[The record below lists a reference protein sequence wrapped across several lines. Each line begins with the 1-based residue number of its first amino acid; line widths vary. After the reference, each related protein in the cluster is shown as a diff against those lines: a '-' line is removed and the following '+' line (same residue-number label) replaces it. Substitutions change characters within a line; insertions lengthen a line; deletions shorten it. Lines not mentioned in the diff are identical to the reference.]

1 MSCPSWTAASVIATV
16 ELATTTERD
25 DARVTRAFERARQ
38 RVDADAS
45 LEALPNQSKARHTR
59 LSVRA
64 PSSAE
69 AIAQATEITEA
80 MQAAFSR
87 EGEGT
92 LSADIRRRTTPVAD
106 SSTGFLG
113 DALRIG
119 AAVAGLL
126 GLALI
131 ALGFLAGQRGT
142 DGLPK
147 QFWWATAGGLA
158 IAFVPLLLPVEVVI
172 GLMIMAIPILI
183 AGIILWKTTQLR
195 HAASWP
201 STRARI
207 VKSQTRAVHR
217 RSSGEV
223 TQVVTV
229 PDIEYE
235 FRLGDRVLRGTQIGV
250 GEIADTEAVLNH
262 YPVGATVPVYY
273 NPKDP
278 ADALLERDPPL
289 PVLWL
294 YLIAAAVLIAG
305 FAVLAVFANGTAI
318 LEALEAHFPPHAFV
332 PGMGFFTLG
341 GDLAFSVAVVGAAA
355 GGGSIAM
362 AGYRRACRREHRRAL
377 PYPGWR
383 RAQRQARDLVRTGHR
398 VFLSRRR
405 PRVSQHPDQLRRKA
419 GGQRGI
425 GASPGSPIPAGGRC
439 RRALRSEEPVQRRP
453 GRKGGLR
460 QAPRGRRA
468 RILCAGA
475 ILFGHVSL
483 SVRRI

>member
-1 MSCPSWTAASVIATV
+1 MRAWNRSPT
-16 ELATTTERD
+16 
-25 DARVTRAFERARQ
+25 RV
-38 RVDADAS
+38 
-45 LEALPNQSKARHTR
+45 RHTR

-64 PSSAE
+64 PSSTE

-92 LSADIRRRTTPVAD
+92 LSADIRRRTIPVAD

-147 QFWWATAGGLA
+147 QFWWATTGGLA
-158 IAFVPLLLPVEVVI
+158 IAFVPLLLPVEIVI

-217 RSSGEV
+217 RSGGEV
-223 TQVVTV
+223 TQVVTA

-235 FRLGDRVLRGTQIGV
+235 FRLGDRVVRGRRIAV

-273 NPKDP
+273 NPKNP
-278 ADALLERDPPL
+278 ADALLERDPPF

-305 FAVLAVFANGTAI
+305 FAVLAVSANGTAI

-341 GDLAFSVAVVGAAA
+341 GILLLALLCSARRQAAEASRWPITGGHVVASTVEHYRTRVGGARSGRLVTFYEPVIEYSYRVDGREYHSTQISFGGKLAGSEELARAKAARYPQGADVVVHYDPKNPSNAALDAKVAYAKPLLVLALVFFAAA
-355 GGGSIAM
+355 
-362 AGYRRACRREHRRAL
+362 
-377 PYPGWR
+377 
-383 RAQRQARDLVRTGHR
+383 
-398 VFLSRRR
+398 
-405 PRVSQHPDQLRRKA
+405 
-419 GGQRGI
+419 
-425 GASPGSPIPAGGRC
+425 
-439 RRALRSEEPVQRRP
+439 
-453 GRKGGLR
+453 
-460 QAPRGRRA
+460 
-468 RILCAGA
+468 
-475 ILFGHVSL
+475 LFFSGMF
-483 SVRRI
+483 R

>member
-1 MSCPSWTAASVIATV
+1 VRDVVPSWTAASVIATV

-38 RVDADAS
+38 RVEADAS
-45 LEALPNQSKARHTR
+45 LEPLPNQTKVRHTR

-64 PSSAE
+64 PSSTE

-92 LSADIRRRTTPVAD
+92 LSADIRRRTIPVAD
-106 SSTGFLG
+106 SSTEFLG

-131 ALGFLAGQRGT
+131 ALGFLARQRET

-158 IAFVPLLLPVEVVI
+158 IAFVPLLLPVEIVI

-183 AGIILWKTTQLR
+183 AGIILRKTTQLR

-207 VKSQTRAVHR
+207 VKSQTRAMHR
-217 RSSGEV
+217 RSGGEV
-223 TQVVTV
+223 TQVMTA

-235 FRLGDRVLRGTQIGV
+235 FRLGDRVVRGTRIGI

-278 ADALLERDPPL
+278 ADALLERDPPF

-294 YLIAAAVLIAG
+294 YLIAAAVLITG

-341 GDLAFSVAVVGAAA
+341 GILLLALLCSARRQAAEASRWPITGGHVVASTVEHYRTRVGGARSGRLVTFYEPVIEYSYRVDGREYHSTQISFGGKLAGSEELARAKAARYPQGADVVVHYDPKNPSNAALDAKVAYAKPLLVLALVFFAAA
-355 GGGSIAM
+355 
-362 AGYRRACRREHRRAL
+362 
-377 PYPGWR
+377 
-383 RAQRQARDLVRTGHR
+383 
-398 VFLSRRR
+398 
-405 PRVSQHPDQLRRKA
+405 
-419 GGQRGI
+419 
-425 GASPGSPIPAGGRC
+425 
-439 RRALRSEEPVQRRP
+439 
-453 GRKGGLR
+453 
-460 QAPRGRRA
+460 
-468 RILCAGA
+468 
-475 ILFGHVSL
+475 LFFSGMF
-483 SVRRI
+483 R

>member
-1 MSCPSWTAASVIATV
+1 VRELLPSWAAASVIATV

-38 RVDADAS
+38 RVEADAS
-45 LEALPNQSKARHTR
+45 LEPLPNQTKVRHTR

-64 PSSAE
+64 PSSAA
-69 AIAQATEITEA
+69 AIAQATEISEA

-87 EGEGT
+87 EGEGM

-106 SSTGFLG
+106 SSTEFLG

-131 ALGFLAGQRGT
+131 LLGLLRIQGGPDR
-142 DGLPK
+142 LPK

-158 IAFVPLLLPVEVVI
+158 IAFAPLLLPIEIVV

-183 AGIILWKTTQLR
+183 AGVILWKTTQLR

-207 VKSQTRAVHR
+207 VRSQPRTEHR
-217 RSSGEV
+217 RRGGEA
-223 TQVVTV
+223 TQIVTV

-235 FRLGDRVLRGTQIGV
+235 FRLGDRVVRGTRIGI
-250 GEIADTEAVLNH
+250 GETSETEAVLNH

-294 YLIAAAVLIAG
+294 YVIAAGILIAG
-305 FAVLAVFANGTAI
+305 FAVLAVFANGIAI
-318 LEALEAHFPPHAFV
+318 LGALEAHFPPSAFV
-332 PGMGFFTLG
+332 PGVGFFTLG
-341 GDLAFSVAVVGAAA
+341 GVLLLALLWSAHRQAAEASGWPVIGGHVVASTVEHYRTRVGGARSGRLATFYEPVIEYSYRVDGRDYHSTQIGFGGKLA
-355 GGGSIAM
+355 GSEELA
-362 AGYRRACRREHRRAL
+362 
-377 PYPGWR
+377 
-383 RAQRQARDLVRTGHR
+383 RAQSARYPQGADVVVHYDPKSPSNAVLDVKVAYAKPLLVIAL
-398 VFLSRRR
+398 VFFGL
-405 PRVSQHPDQLRRKA
+405 
-419 GGQRGI
+419 
-425 GASPGSPIPAGGRC
+425 
-439 RRALRSEEPVQRRP
+439 ALFFSGMFR
-453 GRKGGLR
+453 
-460 QAPRGRRA
+460 
-468 RILCAGA
+468 
-475 ILFGHVSL
+475 
-483 SVRRI
+483 

>member
-1 MSCPSWTAASVIATV
+1 VCDVVPSWTAASVIATV

-38 RVDADAS
+38 RVNADAS
-45 LEALPNQSKARHTR
+45 LEPLPNQTKVRHTR

-64 PSSAE
+64 PSSTE

-92 LSADIRRRTTPVAD
+92 LSADIRRRTIPVAD

-158 IAFVPLLLPVEVVI
+158 IAFAPLLLPVEIVI

-201 STRARI
+201 STRAHI

-217 RSSGEV
+217 RSGGEV
-223 TQVVTV
+223 TQVMTA

-235 FRLGDRVLRGTQIGV
+235 FRLGDRVVRGTRIGV

-278 ADALLERDPPL
+278 ADALLERDPPF

-341 GDLAFSVAVVGAAA
+341 GILLLALLCSARRQAAEASRWPVTGGHVVASTVEHYRTRVGGARSGRLVTFYEPVIEYSYRVDGREYHSTQISFGGKLAGSEELARAKAARYPQGADVVVHYDPKNPSNAALDAKVAYAKPLLVLALVFFAAA
-355 GGGSIAM
+355 
-362 AGYRRACRREHRRAL
+362 
-377 PYPGWR
+377 
-383 RAQRQARDLVRTGHR
+383 
-398 VFLSRRR
+398 
-405 PRVSQHPDQLRRKA
+405 
-419 GGQRGI
+419 
-425 GASPGSPIPAGGRC
+425 
-439 RRALRSEEPVQRRP
+439 
-453 GRKGGLR
+453 
-460 QAPRGRRA
+460 
-468 RILCAGA
+468 
-475 ILFGHVSL
+475 LFFSGMF
-483 SVRRI
+483 R

>member
-1 MSCPSWTAASVIATV
+1 VRDVVPSWTAASVIATV

-45 LEALPNQSKARHTR
+45 LEPLPNQTKVRHTR

-64 PSSAE
+64 PSSTE

-92 LSADIRRRTTPVAD
+92 LSADIRRRTIPVAD

-131 ALGFLAGQRGT
+131 ALGVLAGQRGT

-158 IAFVPLLLPVEVVI
+158 IAFAPLLLPVEIVI

-201 STRARI
+201 SRARI

-217 RSSGEV
+217 RSGGEV
-223 TQVVTV
+223 TQVVTA

-235 FRLGDRVLRGTQIGV
+235 FRRGDRVVRGTRIAV

-273 NPKDP
+273 NPKNP
-278 ADALLERDPPL
+278 ADALLERDPPF

-294 YLIAAAVLIAG
+294 YLIAAAVLLAG
-305 FAVLAVFANGTAI
+305 FTVLAVFANGTAI
-318 LEALEAHFPPHAFV
+318 LEVLEAHFPPHAFV

-341 GDLAFSVAVVGAAA
+341 GILLLALLCSA
-355 GGGSIAM
+355 
-362 AGYRRACRREHRRAL
+362 R
-377 PYPGWR
+377 
-383 RAQRQARDLVRTGHR
+383 RQAAEASRWPVIGGHVVASTVEHYRTRVGGARSGRLVIFYEPVIEYSYR
-398 VFLSRRR
+398 VDGREYHSTQISFGGKL
-405 PRVSQHPDQLRRKA
+405 A
-419 GGQRGI
+419 G
-425 GASPGSPIPAGGRC
+425 
-439 RRALRSEEPVQRRP
+439 SEE
-453 GRKGGLR
+453 L
-460 QAPRGRRA
+460 ARA
-468 RILCAGA
+468 KAARYPQGA
-475 ILFGHVSL
+475 DVVVHYDPKNPSNAVLDAKVAYAKPLLVVALVFFALALFFSGMF
-483 SVRRI
+483 R